1 MSKVKIGLAAVLLCG
16 SVVFAHAQVQDRSS
30 LTAEQYRQQ
39 GDQFARQR
47 EYDKA
52 IDAYR
57 RAIELNPD
65 LAAAY
70 HGLGTTYFN
79 MGRVVD
85 SLEPLKTTVKLEP
98 NNAIA
103 HLNLGTT
110 LAALRRP
117 DEALAEMNEAKR
129 INPKSGR
136 IQNDVGNFLANIGR
150 LDDALNAYTE
160 ARKLSPDVPAV
171 HHNIGLVFMR
181 MGKFADA
188 VAPLEEALRLN
199 PRYSD
204 ARYMLSDA
212 YTYTSQFEKA
222 VQSWSKF
229 LELVPNGPEA
239 LIKQT
244 WDYLYWGGHGEQAA
258 ANAVKFLEV
267 QGWRHDRASYMVI
280 LAYLGYKE
288 AAMISE
294 AEGILADGEKN
305 CRTDLWPYPVIRALK
320 GELSAEEI
328 QALGSSNDKKTEIRT
343 YLGMDLLLKG
353 DKDAAKEQFQW
364 VKDYGNKRF
373 VEYVLSVER
382 LKSFSASH

>member
-1 MSKVKIGLAAVLLCG
+1 MSKVKIGLAVMVLCG
-16 SVVFAHAQVQDRSS
+16 SVVCAHAQVQDRSS
-30 LTAEQYRQQ
+30 LTAEQSRQQ

-57 RAIELNPD
+57 RAIELNSD

-79 MGRVVD
+79 MGRVAD
-85 SLEPLKTTVKLEP
+85 SLEPLKTTVRLDP

-103 HLNLGTT
+103 HLNLGIT

-136 IQNDVGNFLANIGR
+136 IQNEVANFLTNVGR
-150 LDDALNAYTE
+150 LDEALNAYIE
-160 ARKLSPDVPAV
+160 ARKLTPDVPAV

-181 MGKFADA
+181 MGRFADA

-199 PRYSD
+199 PQYSN

-212 YTYTSQFEKA
+212 YTYTFQYEKA

-258 ANAVKFLEV
+258 ANSVKFLEV
-267 QGWRHDRASYMVI
+267 QGWRHDRAAYMVI

-288 AAMISE
+288 AAMISQ
-294 AEGILADGEKN
+294 AEGVLADGEKN
-305 CRTDLWPYPVIRALK
+305 CRSDLWPYPVIRALK
-320 GELSAEEI
+320 GELTTEEI
-328 QALGSSNDKKTEIRT
+328 QAIGSSNDKKTEIRT

-353 DKDAAKEQFQW
+353 DKDAAREQFQW

-373 VEYVLSVER
+373 FEYVLSVER